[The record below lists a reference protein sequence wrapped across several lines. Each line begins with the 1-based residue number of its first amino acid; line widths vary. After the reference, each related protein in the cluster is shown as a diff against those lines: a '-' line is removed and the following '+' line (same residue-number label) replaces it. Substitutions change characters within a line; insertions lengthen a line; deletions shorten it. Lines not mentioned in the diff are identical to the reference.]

1 MFCGSGIFPYIR
13 GCKKFIVMADKKYR
27 SFTETFDEYSSVDRF
42 IEERTEDYS
51 PEYELFDFSV
61 CYRGSSFLYP
71 YVVTVVL
78 KKVDTQPKRD
88 DRDS

>member
-13 GCKKFIVMADKKYR
+13 GCKKFIVMENKKYR
-27 SFTETFDEYSSVDRF
+27 SFTNSFEDCSSIDEF
-42 IEERTEDYS
+42 IEGKTGDYS
-51 PEYELFDFSV
+51 PEYGLFDFSV
-61 CYRGSSFLYP
+61 CYRGSSFIYP